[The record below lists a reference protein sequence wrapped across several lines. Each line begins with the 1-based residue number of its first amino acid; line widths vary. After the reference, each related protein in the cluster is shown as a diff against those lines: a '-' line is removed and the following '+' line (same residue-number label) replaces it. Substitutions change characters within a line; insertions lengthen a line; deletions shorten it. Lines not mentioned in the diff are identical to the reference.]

1 MIVKAYCVIAVV
13 NVKPIYFNKT
23 HVLAC
28 FFTIIEEK
36 YFIVK
41 RMFIGSEIQEGLS
54 CKNYFQ
60 LRTILKNMLKSLKNT

>member
-36 YFIVK
+36 YNLLLWREYSLEVRFK
-41 RMFIGSEIQEGLS
+41 RVWVAITIS
-54 CKNYFQ
+54 NYVQF
-60 LRTILKNMLKSLKNT
+60 